1 MASPIEKDGFSAT
14 LQAPTAASSIDHGVV
29 KNPKLEDRGID
40 DALVFAKQHHVDPVS
55 PEEDRAMLWKI
66 DCTILPILLATY
78 SLKFLDQQAMSYS
91 SNFGLLDDMNLTL
104 NQYAWASGSILN
116 LAIVVFQPLASRI
129 LQIVPLG
136 RFVAASVMI
145 WGGLL
150 MCTAGARSFVAIAVL
165 RTLLGFSEAGITPAM
180 VLIVSMWY
188 KRDREQP
195 GRQGTWFLGNAF
207 AQMIGGLIGYGVG
220 HIQSSLAVGPWIW
233 FFIIVGAVTFCWGI
247 VLLFI
252 LPDNPMTAKFLT
264 PHQRAVAIARVRDN
278 HTGIINHQWKWA
290 QARECLLDANI
301 WMYCAILFLSAIPSG
316 GVASFGSIVIKQFG
330 FSSLNTTL
338 LSIPLGAVQA
348 VSLLTSGW
356 VNSRFKNIRNLVS
369 AISQVPAL
377 LGAVLLMTL
386 PEANKIGRLFA
397 YYIIQTHTV
406 NDVMIYAVF
415 SGNTAG
421 FTKKVT
427 GAAMMFISSSV
438 GLIIGPQLFLS
449 SQAPRYPTAF
459 NAAISCF
466 VLQIV
471 LPFVLQAHLYWLN
484 KKKAEQQ
491 AHLPPATEEELAN
504 EGLMDRTDKEQP
516 HFRYVY

>member
-1 MASPIEKDGFSAT
+1 MF
-14 LQAPTAASSIDHGVV
+14 
-29 KNPKLEDRGID
+29 
-40 DALVFAKQHHVDPVS
+40 
-55 PEEDRAMLWKI
+55 
-66 DCTILPILLATY
+66 
-78 SLKFLDQQAMSYS
+78 
-91 SNFGLLDDMNLTL
+91 
-104 NQYAWASGSILN
+104 
-116 LAIVVFQPLASRI
+116 
-129 LQIVPLG
+129 
-136 RFVAASVMI
+136 
-145 WGGLL
+145 
-150 MCTAGARSFVAIAVL
+150 
-165 RTLLGFSEAGITPAM
+165 
-180 VLIVSMWY
+180 
-188 KRDREQP
+188 
-195 GRQGTWFLGNAF
+195 
-207 AQMIGGLIGYGVG
+207 GGLIGYGVG
-220 HIQSSLAVGPWIW
+220 HIQSSLPVGPWIW
-233 FFIIVGAVTFCWGI
+233 FFIIVGAVSFCWGI

-290 QARECLLDANI
+290 QVRECLLDLNI

-330 FSSLNTTL
+330 FSSLKTTL

-348 VSLLTSGW
+348 TSLLLSGW
-356 VNSRFKNIRNLVS
+356 VNSRFKNIRNVVS

-377 LGAVLLMTL
+377 IGAVLLMTL
-386 PEANKIGRLFA
+386 PEANRIGRLFA

-406 NDVMIYAVF
+406 NDVMTYAIF

-427 GAAMMFISSSV
+427 GASMMFIASSV

-449 SQAPRYPTAF
+449 SEVPTYPTAF

-466 VLQIV
+466 ALQIV
-471 LPFVLQAHLYWLN
+471 LPFVLQARLFWLN
-484 KKKAEQQ
+484 KKKVFQQ
-491 AHLPPATEEELAN
+491 ANLPSATEEELAN